1 MIGIIGCG
9 NMGQALIKGLK
20 KKGQG
25 SRLLIFDKDKRKLS
39 SIKKT
44 YRIKTAKS
52 LEDLVS
58 ASKIIIIAVK
68 PQDVS
73 GVLATLRKAHSSQL
87 IISIAAGIT
96 TAFIEKRIGARVRVI
111 RAMPNLAAKVSMG
124 ICALAKGRR
133 ATKADLA
140 KTQNIFK
147 SVGSCIVLSE
157 KQIDAATAISGS
169 GPGYIYYFLYCLQS
183 AATKLGFSKEIAR
196 SLTFQTAKGAVT
208 LLSSKDDFLKLVNQ
222 VASKGGTTQAALK
235 FLEKKKFKAAIEGAT
250 KAAKERAKKL
260 SK

>member
-1 MIGIIGCG
+1 
-9 NMGQALIKGLK
+9 MGQALIKGLK

-25 SRLLIFDKDKRKLS
+25 SKLLIFDKDKRKLS
-39 SIKKT
+39 SVKKA
-44 YRIKTAKS
+44 YRIKAAKR

-68 PQDVS
+68 PQNIS
-73 GVLATLRKAHSSQL
+73 GVLATIKRGYSSQL

-96 TAFIEKRIGARVRVI
+96 TAFIEKKIGQKVRVI
-111 RAMPNLAAKVSMG
+111 RTMPNLAAKVSMG
-124 ICALAKGRR
+124 ICAIAKGKF
-133 ATKADLA
+133 ATGAEVV

-147 SVGSCIVLSE
+147 SVGSCIVLTE

-169 GPGYIYYFLYCLQS
+169 GPGYIYYFLFCLQS
-183 AATKLGFSKEIAR
+183 AAVKLGFSKKTAKL
-196 SLTFQTAKGAVT
+196 LTFQTAKGAIN
-208 LLSSKDDFLKLVNQ
+208 LLSEKDDFLRLVNQ

-235 FLEKKKFKAAIEGAT
+235 LLEKKKFRTTIEQAA
-250 KAAKERAKKL
+250 KAAKKRAKKL